1 MKMRDLT
8 GSSLGNILEWFDF
21 GLYIYLAPLLG
32 RHFFPA
38 ASTQTTAFEALAVFA
53 AGFICRPLGGIFFGF
68 LGDRFGRVLSLRLS
82 ILMITI
88 TMILVGCLPSFAT
101 WGITATILF
110 TLLRVC
116 QGLSVGGEYAAIMIY
131 LAESAPDHRRGFFT
145 SFAAVAA
152 NLGFLLA
159 SLSVLL
165 LNKNFSEIHI
175 ESWAWRIPFLFAG
188 AIGLLLFINRLRLI
202 ETPVFQAL
210 LKRKKISTWPLIV
223 AFIKAPRQLLQIL
236 GLSCMGGV
244 FYYVFFGYMP
254 TFLSENIG
262 IPLSQALTVQSIFLI
277 IMIFMVPF
285 AGIIGDRFGRRKLLI
300 ITAAGIILTA
310 LPSFYLLH
318 IHSYFLLILVFAVA
332 TLLSSIEQGNTLIA
346 VVENCPADVRAS
358 GVSFTYN
365 VGMALF
371 GGTAPLIVATLTSQI
386 NSYAPAYYLIAAAA
400 LTLIVVLGLSET
412 HRKSM
417 LRTTQEG
424 V

>member
-1 MKMRDLT
+1 MKMRDLSS
-8 GSSLGNILEWFDF
+8 SSLGNILEWFDF

-38 ASTQTTAFEALAVFA
+38 ASLQTTTFEALAIFA

-68 LGDRFGRVLSLRLS
+68 LGDRFGRVMSLRLS
-82 ILMITI
+82 ILMITL
-88 TMILVGCLPSFAT
+88 TMILLGCLPSFET
-101 WGITATILF
+101 WGFTATILF

-131 LAESAPDHRRGFFT
+131 LAESAPNHRRGFFT

-165 LNKNFSEIHI
+165 LNKNLSTIHM
-175 ESWAWRIPFLFAG
+175 ENWAWRIPFLLAG
-188 AIGLLLFINRLRLI
+188 IIGLLLFVNRLRLI
-202 ETPVFQAL
+202 ETPVFQTL
-210 LKRKKISTWPLIV
+210 LTQKVIPTWPLII
-223 AFIKAPRQLLQIL
+223 ALIKAPRQLLQIL

-254 TFLSENIG
+254 TYLSENVG
-262 IPLSQALTVQSIFLI
+262 VPLSRALTVQSIFLVMMLFI
-277 IMIFMVPF
+277 VPL
-285 AGIIGDRFGRRKLLI
+285 AGILGDRFGRRKLLI
-300 ITAAGIILTA
+300 ITAVGIILTA

-318 IHSYFLLILVFAVA
+318 IQSYFLLILVFAVA
-332 TLLSSIEQGNTLIA
+332 TILSSIEQGNTLIA

-371 GGTAPLIVATLTSQI
+371 GGTAPLIVATLASQI
-386 NSYAPAYYLIAAAA
+386 NSYAPAYYLISAAA

-412 HRKSM
+412 HRQSM
-417 LRTTQEG
+417 SKITK
-424 V
+424 

>member
-1 MKMRDLT
+1 MKMRDLSA
-8 GSSLGNILEWFDF
+8 SSMGNILEWFDF
-21 GLYIYLAPLLG
+21 GLYIYLAPLLS

-38 ASTQTTAFEALAVFA
+38 ASVQKTTLEVLTVFS

-68 LGDRFGRVLSLRLS
+68 LGDRFGRALSLRLS
-82 ILMITI
+82 ILMITL
-88 TMILVGCLPSFAT
+88 TMILIGCLPSFQTCGLVAT
-101 WGITATILF
+101 VLF
-110 TLLRVC
+110 VFLRVC

-131 LAESAPDHRRGFFT
+131 LAESAPHHRRGFFT

-165 LNKNFSEIHI
+165 LNENFSSAEM
-175 ESWAWRIPFLFAG
+175 EAWAWRIPFLSAG
-188 AIGLLLFINRLRLI
+188 LIGFLLFIHRLRLI

-210 LKRKKISTWPLIV
+210 LTRKAIPTWPLIV

-254 TFLSENIG
+254 TYLSENIG
-262 IPLSQALTVQSIFLI
+262 VPLSHAFTVQSIFLVAMLFI
-277 IMIFMVPF
+277 VPF
-285 AGIIGDRFGRRKLLI
+285 AGALGDRFGRRKLLI
-300 ITAAGIILTA
+300 ITAMGIIITA
-310 LPSFYLLH
+310 IPSFYLLQ
-318 IHSYFLLILVFAVA
+318 IHSYFLLILVFFVA
-332 TLLSSIEQGNTLIA
+332 TILSSIEQGNTLIT

-371 GGTAPLIVATLTSQI
+371 GGTAPLIVAILVSKI
-386 NSYAPAYYLIAAAA
+386 NSYAPAYYLMAAAV
-400 LTLIVVLGLSET
+400 LTLMVVLGLSET

-417 LRTTQEG
+417 LRTTQERA
-424 V
+424 